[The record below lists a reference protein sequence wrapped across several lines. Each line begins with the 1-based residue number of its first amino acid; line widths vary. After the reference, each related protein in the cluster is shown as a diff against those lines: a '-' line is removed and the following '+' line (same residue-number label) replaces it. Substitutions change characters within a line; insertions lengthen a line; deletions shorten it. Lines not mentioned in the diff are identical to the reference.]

1 LIKNDVNNK
10 IYSKIDKKHQNQKSD
25 KIKKIKKHQ
34 KSTKSENQKT
44 QKMTK
49 CKTKNC
55 QKSVKNRQNGQNPV
69 LRPKTQKTGVHA
81 VCQKCPHQMARK
93 THKVTFTP

>member
-1 LIKNDVNNK
+1 VTKINKMKNVK
-10 IYSKIDKKHQNQKSD
+10 IRKSD
-25 KIKKIKKHQ
+25 KIKIMKIDQKMSKIIKK
-34 KSTKSENQKT
+34 
-44 QKMTK
+44 
-49 CKTKNC
+49 
-55 QKSVKNRQNGQNPV
+55 GQNPV